1 MKRLLATLQKDLLL
15 LIRDRAALVLLFL
28 MPLALAIVISL
39 VQDSTLRLMEGA
51 ATELLLVN
59 HDNPEMG
66 RILTQALTTTGL
78 FKVSEPSQNP
88 PLSDEE
94 IRARIAQGQP
104 KVGLILPTGAT
115 QALIQKALRRYLAH
129 PNIESASS
137 SENPDFGN
145 HPPEQPEDP
154 RLPELCF
161 YSKML
166 APSRRGI
173 QGAFSQIFNEIET
186 QILLNVLTRE
196 GASRKTGEEVV
207 QSLATLLKNIETVGV
222 PSRFLLQNQKPPS
235 QAPSPSF
242 RVCFVPGATPVRH
255 PNASRQNIPAWSV
268 FAMFFIVVP
277 LSAGFIRERQN
288 GTLTRLRTLPGS
300 FFPILLGKQI
310 AYLGI
315 CLLQFGLILLAGLYL
330 LPALG
335 VTPADFVF
343 RPFAL
348 LTATLSVGLAAT
360 SLGLLIGCAASTH
373 EQASVLGAVSVVIAS
388 AIGGVMVPVFAMP
401 QVLAR
406 LSVISPLNWGLRVLL
421 HALTADSGGE
431 ADFWLPVGGLLLFA
445 LVCILAAWGLRSRSY
460 A

>member
-1 MKRLLATLQKDLLL
+1 MKRFLATLQKDLLL

-51 ATELLLVN
+51 ETEILIVN

-66 RILTQALTTTGL
+66 RILTHALTTTGL

-88 PLSDEE
+88 PPSDEE
-94 IRARIAQGQP
+94 MRARIAQGQP

-115 QALIQKALRRYLAH
+115 QALIQKALKRYLAH
-129 PNIESASS
+129 SNIESASS

-196 GASRKTGEEVV
+196 GASRKTGRRGRSIPGNPLEKHRDGRVYLRG
-207 QSLATLLKNIETVGV
+207 SFCRIRNLSHKPPRPLFAFATLPAPPRSDT
-222 PSRFLLQNQKPPS
+222 PTPAARTSR
-235 QAPSPSF
+235 
-242 RVCFVPGATPVRH
+242 PGAFLPCFYCCAPLGRIHPRTSKRH
-255 PNASRQNIPAWSV
+255 PDAPA
-268 FAMFFIVVP
+268 
-277 LSAGFIRERQN
+277 N
-288 GTLTRLRTLPGS
+288 LPGS

-310 AYLGI
+310 AYLGS
-315 CLLQFGLILLAGLYL
+315 
-330 LPALG
+330 
-335 VTPADFVF
+335 VF
-343 RPFAL
+343 CN
-348 LTATLSVGLAAT
+348 S
-360 SLGLLIGCAASTH
+360 
-373 EQASVLGAVSVVIAS
+373 
-388 AIGGVMVPVFAMP
+388 
-401 QVLAR
+401 
-406 LSVISPLNWGLRVLL
+406 
-421 HALTADSGGE
+421 D
-431 ADFWLPVGGLLLFA
+431 
-445 LVCILAAWGLRSRSY
+445 
-460 A
+460 